1 MLLATSSSVTVGI
14 SLINSTD
21 QTSQQQY
28 VFDQENTIASS
39 NNNNNNKTSA
49 DITFFPQIH
58 NYTSSPPGPVNSWII
73 ETTTGVILIDT

>member
-1 MLLATSSSVTVGI
+1 MLWAISSSIMVGI
-14 SLINSTD
+14 SLINSID

-28 VFDQENTIASS
+28 VFAQENTIASL
-39 NNNNNNKTSA
+39 NNNNNKISA

-73 ETTTGVILIDT
+73 ETANE